1 MLCKGMTVAVDA
13 CGLHASTLVV
23 FVEHMIARAFREL
36 LTEDVAEKEIVVRFM
51 LSVFQV
57 LGEDIDHSSIER
69 NDQRLSVLRDVD
81 VDDVVIKIEVFDL
94 NVHKAS
100 LPDPCT
106 EKEIRHHP
114 TLILGKRA
122 FLDIGLLQKQ
132 LQFILVIGFDMAFID
147 LDRLHLEVGKIAFVH
162 KEMQGC
168 DEISQ
173 IRINTDVVIQS

>member
-1 MLCKGMTVAVDA
+1 MDA

-81 VDDVVIKIEVFDL
+81 VDDVVIKIEVLDL
-94 NVHKAS
+94 NVHQTS
-100 LPDPCT
+100 LSDT
-106 EKEIRHHP
+106 RAEKEVRHHP
-114 TLILGKRA
+114 ALVFGKGA
-122 FLDIGLLQKQ
+122 FPDVRLLQ
-132 LQFILVIGFDMAFID
+132 
-147 LDRLHLEVGKIAFVH
+147 
-162 KEMQGC
+162 
-168 DEISQ
+168 
-173 IRINTDVVIQS
+173 

>member
-81 VDDVVIKIEVFDL
+81 VDDVVIKIEVLDL
-94 NVHKAS
+94 NVHQTS
-100 LPDPCT
+100 LSDT
-106 EKEIRHHP
+106 RAEKEVRHHP
-114 TLILGKRA
+114 ALVFGKGA
-122 FLDIGLLQKQ
+122 FLDVRLLQ
-132 LQFILVIGFDMAFID
+132 
-147 LDRLHLEVGKIAFVH
+147 
-162 KEMQGC
+162 
-168 DEISQ
+168 
-173 IRINTDVVIQS
+173 

>member
-1 MLCKGMTVAVDA
+1 MDA
-13 CGLHASTLVV
+13 CGLHASP
-23 FVEHMIARAFREL
+23 FVIFIEHMIAGAFREL
-36 LTEDVAEKEIVVRFM
+36 LTEDVAEEEIIVAFM

-57 LGEDIDHSSIER
+57 LGEDIDHRSIER
-69 NDQRLSVLRDVD
+69 HDQRLSVLRNVD
-81 VDDVVIKIEVFDL
+81 VHHIVIEIEVLDL
-94 NVHKAS
+94 NMHKTS
-100 LPDPCT
+100 LSDT
-106 EKEIRHHP
+106 RAEKEIRHHP
-114 TLILGKRA
+114 TLIFGKGA
-122 FLDIGLLQKQ
+122 FLDVWLLQKQ